1 VGVTPKEIRNW
12 RLELGW
18 KDEDPR
24 LELLVKIEI
33 AAQLAE
39 IAEALRTPPIPE
51 KRSRYEGI

>member
-1 VGVTPKEIRNW
+1 MTPKEIRNW